1 MSLEELGA
9 IAGQLRARA
18 APEAP
23 KAAPGARQQQ
33 QVPRAGGELV
43 RPEAARRMEEENPA
57 IAGGALE
64 LPDAPTDVGFA
75 LQGTPGEVAARLQ
88 AQGAPGDVAAWMAG
102 ALEDV
107 RERERDRAALVKRDW
122 SDEAYEKG
130 EAGNEATLERFE
142 HELVGMLQRA
152 GSLGLGDAEV
162 LGSAIDLAGGY
173 KKNYRLDHAEA
184 VLLRCTRGAEEKSGP
199 WMVKYLNHISQVR
212 MKQRRDV
219 EALEMMYEI
228 ESLAAFPLD
237 EPGASEFYE
246 TLYRNMSASL
256 RGLGREDEA
265 AVYFSKAMDAARRH
279 KPSMDWMDLWD
290 LGVLI
295 ANRAF
300 QSQRWTEFHRSRE
313 IIAEALRMQRV
324 AEPHELVLR
333 AKVLSNLG
341 QCFLAT
347 AEHDEAEVH
356 YSEAY
361 ALFDKTVGKRSPLF
375 GMQAWA
381 CGNLRC
387 AEGRHRD
394 ALPFL
399 GEALFVEVVG
409 DGLSVSEMAK
419 LADQILMCL
428 HELREPSSG
437 VTEAR
442 TEPICRALATL
453 PEDPRFWQLP
463 ETLELAVLCHK
474 FSLILVTMRVADGHA
489 AGRRYSERAL
499 KILQQQGGHDAKHW
513 LAQAEMVHGSIYS
526 GTAEKAIRR

>member
-1 MSLEELGA
+1 MSLEELSA
-9 IAGQLRARA
+9 LAGQLRARA
-18 APEAP
+18 APEARRSV
-23 KAAPGARQQQ
+23 PGVRPQQPVARAGAE
-33 QVPRAGGELV
+33 VVLPEATPRA
-43 RPEAARRMEEENPA
+43 REEEPA
-57 IAGGALE
+57 TPGRALN
-64 LPDAPTDVGFA
+64 LQDAPADVGLA
-75 LQGTPGEVAARLQ
+75 LQGTPDEVAARLQ
-88 AQGAPGDVAAWMAG
+88 AQGAPKEVADWMAG

-107 RERERDRAALVKRDW
+107 RVREHDRAALVKRDW

-142 HELVGMLQRA
+142 HELVGMLRQA
-152 GSLGLGDAEV
+152 GSRGLGDAKV

-173 KKNYRLDHAEA
+173 KKNYKLDHSEA
-184 VLLRCTRGAEEKSGP
+184 VLLRCTRGAEEKSGA

-228 ESLAAFPLD
+228 ESLAAFPVE

-300 QSQRWTEFHRSRE
+300 QSQRWTEFHRARD

-324 AEPHELVLR
+324 AEPDELVLR

-341 QCFLAT
+341 QCYLAT
-347 AEHDEAEVH
+347 AEHAEAEVH

-361 ALFDKTVGKRSPLF
+361 ELFDKTVGKRSPLF

-387 AEGRHRD
+387 AEGRHCD

-399 GEALFVEVVG
+399 GEALYVEVVG

-428 HELREPSSG
+428 HELRDPSSG
-437 VTEAR
+437 VADAH
-442 TEPICRALATL
+442 TEPICRALGEL

-463 ETLELAVLCHK
+463 ETLDLAVLCHK
-474 FSLILVTMRVADGHA
+474 FSLVLVTLRGGSSHA

-499 KILQQQGGHDAKHW
+499 QILRRQTGGDAKHW
-513 LAQAEMVHGSIYS
+513 LAQAEMVNSSMYS
-526 GTAEKAIRR
+526 STADRAIR

>member
-1 MSLEELGA
+1 M
-9 IAGQLRARA
+9 RTKV
-18 APEAP
+18 APP
-23 KAAPGARQQQ
+23 LPG
-33 QVPRAGGELV
+33 VP
-43 RPEAARRMEEENPA
+43 PE
-57 IAGGALE
+57 
-64 LPDAPTDVGFA
+64 VA
-75 LQGTPGEVAARLQ
+75 LQLLGSSDEVEARFR
-88 AQGAPGDVAAWMAG
+88 AQGAPADVAVWMAG

-107 RERERDRAALVKRDW
+107 RAREHDRAALVKRDW

-130 EAGNEATLERFE
+130 EAGNDATLQGFE

-152 GSLGLGDAEV
+152 GSRGLGDSEV

-173 KKNYRLDHAEA
+173 KKNYRLDHSEA
-184 VLLRCTRGAEEKSGP
+184 VLLRCTRGAEERSGA

-228 ESLAAFPLD
+228 ESLAAFPID

-265 AVYFSKAMDAARRH
+265 AVYFSKAMEAARRH

-295 ANRAF
+295 SNRAF

-324 AEPHELVLR
+324 AEPNELVLR

-356 YSEAY
+356 YLEAY
-361 ALFDKTVGKRSPLF
+361 ALFDQTVGKRSPLF

-387 AEGRHRD
+387 AQGRHLD

-399 GEALFVEVVG
+399 GEALYVEVVG

-419 LADQILMCL
+419 LADQILSCL
-428 HELREPSSG
+428 HEFREHSSG
-437 VTEAR
+437 VAETH
-442 TEPICRALATL
+442 TEPIWRSLATL
-453 PEDPRFWQLP
+453 PDDPRFWQLP
-463 ETLELAVLCHK
+463 ESLELGVLCHK
-474 FSLILVTMRVADGHA
+474 FSLVLVAMRGASSRAD
-489 AGRRYSERAL
+489 GRRYSERAL
-499 KILQQQGGHDAKHW
+499 EILKRQGGRNAEQW
-513 LAQAEMVHGSIYS
+513 LSQTQMVHSSLYGDVP
-526 GTAEKAIRR
+526 GRVT